1 MCYAYKISKQ
11 QNRTWGGNLK
21 NQVLCNK
28 RHQRGIR
35 PRTENGSATLA
46 DGISFAFPI
55 IRKLPSS
62 SPFFKV
68 VIFAV
73 FIAIL
78 F

>member
-11 QNRTWGGNLK
+11 QNRTWGENLK

-35 PRTENGSATLA
+35 SRTENGSATHA

-55 IRKLPSS
+55 ISKLPSS
-62 SPFFKV
+62 APFF
-68 VIFAV
+68 
-73 FIAIL
+73 
-78 F
+78 